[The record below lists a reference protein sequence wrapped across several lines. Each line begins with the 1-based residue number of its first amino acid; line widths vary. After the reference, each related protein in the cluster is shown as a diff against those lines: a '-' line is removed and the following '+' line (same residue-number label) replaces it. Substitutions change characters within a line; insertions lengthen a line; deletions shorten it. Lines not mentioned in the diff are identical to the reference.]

1 MRHKNLLFA
10 ALSDLIRRP
19 VRSIVVTLCLAVIL
33 LPLVSALAISQGL
46 RFQAE
51 ISIQEGADFYISKDL
66 FGGEGPIS
74 LTYLPKVSG
83 LEGISRATARVVGR
97 AYFVNRLVAVV
108 GLDRDALLALKL
120 LVEGDVPESR
130 GEVLVGQGIASE
142 FGIHPGPD
150 MRFTLA
156 RNNRK
161 VFTPSGILRSSSLW
175 SPYVMIMHYED
186 ANEFFGMK
194 GVVTQLLLYTSSP
207 SAQLSARSIT
217 DQMGS
222 RGSRGRSLWIGT
234 RKRIQEMLLKGYDHR
249 GGIYTVLFVIGAALA
264 IPAFLVTSGFG
275 LKELGREIGVLK
287 AMGWRTYEILEKV
300 FLENILIS
308 LAAVSISILLS
319 MAWIKGLNGIVIA
332 QFFIAEIGVVP
343 DVDIPSRYLPSHGLF
358 CLVFALGVTL
368 SGGLSSAWHKT
379 KMLPCELM
387 R

>member
-10 ALSDLIRRP
+10 ALNDLIRRP
-19 VRSIVVTLCLAVIL
+19 VRSVVVTLCLAAIL
-33 LPLVSALAISQGL
+33 MPLVTALAISQGL

-51 ISIQEGADFYISKDL
+51 ISIEEGADFYVSKDL
-66 FGGEGPIS
+66 LGGEGPIS
-74 LTYLPKVSG
+74 LTYLPEVSG
-83 LEGISRATARVVGR
+83 LEGISRVTARVVGR
-97 AYFVNRLVAVV
+97 TYCVNRLVTVV
-108 GLDRDALLALKL
+108 GLDREGLLALKP

-130 GEVLVGQGIASE
+130 GEVLVGQGIAGE

-161 VFTPSGILRSSSLW
+161 VFTPAGVLRASSLW
-175 SPYVMIMHYED
+175 NPYVMIMHYED
-186 ANEFFGMK
+186 ANEFFRMK
-194 GVVTQLLLYTSSP
+194 GVVTQLLLYKSSP
-207 SAQLSARSIT
+207 SGLLAAESIT
-217 DQMGS
+217 GHIGQQGP
-222 RGSRGRSLWIGT
+222 RGRSLWIET
-234 RKRIQEMLLKGYDHR
+234 RKRIHEMLLRGYDHR

-275 LKELGREIGVLK
+275 LKELNREIGVLK
-287 AMGWRTYEILEKV
+287 AMGWRTYEVLEKI
-300 FLENILIS
+300 FFENILMS

-319 MAWIKGLNGIVIA
+319 MAWIKGLNGIVIG
-332 QFFIAEIGVVP
+332 QFFIAEIGVIP

-368 SGGLSSAWHKT
+368 SGGLSSAWHRT
-379 KMLPCELM
+379 KMPPCELM